1 MKKCWLEI
9 IREAIVFGLF
19 LYGMVFMI
27 LSMR

>member
-1 MKKCWLEI
+1 MKKYLEV

-27 LSMR
+27 MSMQ